1 MLCGQA
7 VLLCLPCTQHTSTR
21 TQPSSRH
28 EEIDA
33 LKLSLLPQAIV
44 RASSRHRIRERR
56 NRNGA
61 KMARAKRD
69 RGARNRNGRH
79 KRVSRINNMVSR
91 TQQKQHAAAS
101 RRTCQHSCMIGA
113 PTHAREN
120 APNVCLCAVC
130 VGRFFFFDFWRAVRQ
145 STNREIPPRCY
156 ATLSGQVFR
165 RSLRLG
171 VTMQDR
177 ACAAMG
183 NSSALWQSRF
193 RRRSV
198 GRTPKSLDRAGSHS
212 PISTS

>member
-1 MLCGQA
+1 MISPEGIAPQR
-7 VLLCLPCTQHTSTR
+7 TR
-21 TQPSSRH
+21 IIPPQNTGAPQSERGEDGSSKKR
-28 EEIDA
+28 
-33 LKLSLLPQAIV
+33 PR
-44 RASSRHRIRERR
+44 RA
-56 NRNGA
+56 
-61 KMARAKRD
+61 
-69 RGARNRNGRH
+69 
-79 KRVSRINNMVSR
+79 
-91 TQQKQHAAAS
+91 QQKWTTQACVTDQQHGVAHAAKATCS
-101 RRTCQHSCMIGA
+101 SEPSHVSTLVHDRCANARKGKRTERVFVCCMCRA
-113 PTHAREN
+113 
-120 APNVCLCAVC
+120 L
-130 VGRFFFFDFWRAVRQ
+130 FLFFDFWRAVRQ